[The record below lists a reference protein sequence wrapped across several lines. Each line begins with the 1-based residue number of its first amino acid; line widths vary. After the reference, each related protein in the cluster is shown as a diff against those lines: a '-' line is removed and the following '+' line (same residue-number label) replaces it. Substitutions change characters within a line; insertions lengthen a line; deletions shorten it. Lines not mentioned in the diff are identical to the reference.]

1 MKVIAGLGNPGSKY
15 DGTRHNIGFGAID
28 YIAHHFDIKI
38 NKLGYKA
45 LYGQGTIDGEKVI
58 LIKPQTFMNLSGTS
72 LIEAMNFYKLEPEDL
87 IVIHDDIDLPTGKI
101 RIRTSGSA
109 GGHNGIKDIILHL
122 NSDKFT
128 RIKIGAGQPEH
139 GKADMINHVL
149 GTMSK
154 QETDILDKSAE
165 IVVKAIPL
173 ILKGNTALAMSKYNG
188 KPDTEE

>member
-1 MKVIAGLGNPGSKY
+1 MKIIAGLGNPGTKY

-28 YIAHHFDIKI
+28 YIANHFDIKV

-72 LIEAMNFYKLEPEDL
+72 LIEVINFYKLLPEDL

-109 GGHNGIKDIILHL
+109 GGHNGIKDIILRL

-128 RIKIGAGQPEH
+128 RIKIGAGMPENS
-139 GKADMINHVL
+139 KMDVVNHVL

-173 ILKGNTALAMSKYNG
+173 ILKGNTSLAMSKYNG
-188 KPDTEE
+188 LPNAEE

>member
-1 MKVIAGLGNPGSKY
+1 MKIVAGLGNPGTKY

-28 YIAHHFDIKI
+28 YIADHFDIKI

-45 LYGQGTIDGEKVI
+45 LYGQGMIDREKVI

-72 LIEAMNFYKLEPEDL
+72 IIEAINFYKLEPQDL

-109 GGHNGIKDIILHL
+109 GGHNGIKDIILRL

-128 RIKIGAGQPEH
+128 RIKIGAGMPEND
-139 GKADMINHVL
+139 KIDIVNHVL
-149 GTMSK
+149 GTLSK
-154 QETDILDKSAE
+154 HETDILDKSAE
-165 IVVKAIPL
+165 IVVKALPL

-188 KPDTEE
+188 MPNAEE

>member
-1 MKVIAGLGNPGSKY
+1 M
-15 DGTRHNIGFGAID
+15 
-28 YIAHHFDIKI
+28 
-38 NKLGYKA
+38 
-45 LYGQGTIDGEKVI
+45 IDGEKVI

-72 LIEAMNFYKLEPEDL
+72 LIEAMNFYKLPPEDL

-109 GGHNGIKDIILHL
+109 GGHNGIKDIILRL

-128 RIKIGAGQPEH
+128 RIKIGAGMPENE
-139 GKADMINHVL
+139 KIDVVNHVL

-154 QETDILDKSAE
+154 KETDILDKSAE
-165 IVVKAIPL
+165 IVVKALPL

-188 KPDTEE
+188 MPASEE

>member
-1 MKVIAGLGNPGSKY
+1 MKIVAGLGNPGSKY

-28 YIAHHFDIKI
+28 YIANHFDIKV

-45 LYGQGTIDGEKVI
+45 LYGQGMIDGEKVI
-58 LIKPQTFMNLSGTS
+58 LIKPQTFMNLSGSS
-72 LIEAMNFYKLEPEDL
+72 LIEAMNFYKLEPQDL

-109 GGHNGIKDIILHL
+109 GGHNGIKDIILRI

-128 RIKIGAGQPEH
+128 RIKIGAGMPEND
-139 GKADMINHVL
+139 KIDVVNHVL

-154 QETDILDKSAE
+154 KETDILDKSAE
-165 IVVKAIPL
+165 IVVKALPL
-173 ILKGNTALAMSKYNG
+173 ILKGNTSLAMSKYNG
-188 KPDTEE
+188 MPASEE